1 MLGVSG
7 LLLAW
12 PAGQLAGEGSIGWT
26 AGRQGSMRFVVEAG
40 SLRGFDDLA
49 HALAGMTP
57 DSLSLAQ
64 PLRGV
69 LTGSMTL
76 EGSLDSLSASADVAL
91 QDAGWRQLAFP
102 AAELS
107 ADFVTGTP
115 GSIRLEASAP
125 DLRLGGRR
133 FTALRLGLAGRP
145 DSLGWSAGID
155 LGGASTIGGGGS
167 WSGEGLERFT
177 LVADSL
183 ALQAGGHAW
192 ALEEPVTLVRAD
204 SAVTL
209 SPVRLAA
216 TDGAGLIRTEG
227 NPPFGTPGNL
237 RLELIGVRLHDMFR
251 LMQRDTTIRGVLDAD
266 LLVGGT
272 RRLPTFAGSVSLAD
286 LMMRDFRAPFVQGV
300 LNYQDR
306 TLDANL
312 LLWKT
317 GTRVLTV
324 RAALPL
330 DLALARVQ
338 QRKLPGP
345 LEVAARADS
354 VDLGIVEAFTSTVR
368 AVEGVLN
375 ADLAVEGQWGA
386 PRLRGS
392 LAVDGGAASVP
403 GLGVRYA
410 GIVSRATFRG
420 DSMLVDSLVV
430 RGGEGRLTGGGGVRF
445 EDLTRPRLNLRLESR
460 AFRAIDVPNYLT
472 VEATGELQ
480 LTGPVFGA
488 TLRGQLLAE
497 RGQLYFADL
506 VMKDIV
512 NLEDPTIAD
521 LIDTTLIRSQG
532 LGAAFQSRFLDS
544 LRISDLRLEIGD
556 DFWLRSSEA
565 NIQVDGQVLVNKV
578 RQDYRFDG
586 TFNARRGTYVLNLGF
601 VTRDFTVQRGT
612 VRYFGTPDLNAELDI
627 EAEHVI
633 RPIDDPE
640 DIVVTAR
647 IRGTLLAPELTLTS
661 DVSPPLTETDIVSY
675 LMFGRPSTNLAAGGA
690 PGSSERLALDAG
702 LSVLSSEIERTLISD
717 FGVPIDFIQIRPVI
731 GSSSTSGG
739 GSGVM
744 ELRAGWQVGRQWFL
758 TFNAGLCGFSQF
770 SYNSVG
776 ASVEYR
782 FLRHW
787 RAQLSV
793 EPLLVCI
800 AGSQVDPLA
809 TTGRYQVG
817 LDLFWEKEY

>member
-1 MLGVSG
+1 
-7 LLLAW
+7 
-12 PAGQLAGEGSIGWT
+12 
-26 AGRQGSMRFVVEAG
+26 
-40 SLRGFDDLA
+40 
-49 HALAGMTP
+49 
-57 DSLSLAQ
+57 
-64 PLRGV
+64 
-69 LTGSMTL
+69 
-76 EGSLDSLSASADVAL
+76 
-91 QDAGWRQLAFP
+91 
-102 AAELS
+102 
-107 ADFVTGTP
+107 
-115 GSIRLEASAP
+115 
-125 DLRLGGRR
+125 
-133 FTALRLGLAGRP
+133 
-145 DSLGWSAGID
+145 
-155 LGGASTIGGGGS
+155 
-167 WSGEGLERFT
+167 
-177 LVADSL
+177 
-183 ALQAGGHAW
+183 
-192 ALEEPVTLVRAD
+192 
-204 SAVTL
+204 
-209 SPVRLAA
+209 
-216 TDGAGLIRTEG
+216 
-227 NPPFGTPGNL
+227 
-237 RLELIGVRLHDMFR
+237 
-251 LMQRDTTIRGVLDAD
+251 
-266 LLVGGT
+266 
-272 RRLPTFAGSVSLAD
+272 
-286 LMMRDFRAPFVQGV
+286 
-300 LNYQDR
+300 
-306 TLDANL
+306 
-312 LLWKT
+312 
-317 GTRVLTV
+317 
-324 RAALPL
+324 
-330 DLALARVQ
+330 
-338 QRKLPGP
+338 
-345 LEVAARADS
+345 
-354 VDLGIVEAFTSTVR
+354 
-368 AVEGVLN
+368 
-375 ADLAVEGQWGA
+375 
-386 PRLRGS
+386 
-392 LAVDGGAASVP
+392 
-403 GLGVRYA
+403 
-410 GIVSRATFRG
+410 
-420 DSMLVDSLVV
+420 MLVDSLVV